1 LFSFPAAAHAQA
13 ALLMEEPYGFF
24 GTLNPTGHNAI
35 YFARI
40 CTETPTRLRRCA
52 SGELGSVISRYQGI
66 SGYDWV
72 AMPLLPYL
80 YSVENVSDVP
90 ERADRA
96 TVRRLR
102 DRYHESRLAI
112 LGEDL
117 PPGNLI
123 RGGWTQL
130 VGVAYDRRTYVFR
143 FATTEEQ
150 DDAFIAQMNDRTNRT
165 QFSLLFNNC
174 SDFARLVLDFYFPG
188 TFRRSVFPDAGITT
202 PKQLTHKLMR
212 YGRKHPETQL
222 TVFEIKQIP
231 GFRRHSRSNKGIA
244 ESLTTTSYAIP
255 ILLLNPY
262 IAGGLFADYLL
273 RGRYDLIP
281 RNPKLLAP
289 GNLQS
294 LTGSS
299 PSAENPESA
308 GLQAPSAAATGSVE
322 RRGTMAANSGQTESR
337 ELHE

>member
-1 LFSFPAAAHAQA
+1 
-13 ALLMEEPYGFF
+13 MEEPYGFF
-24 GTLNPTGHNAI
+24 GVLNPTGHNAI

-40 CTETPTRLRRCA
+40 CAETPTRLRRCA
-52 SGELGSVISRYQGI
+52 PGELGSVISRYQGI

-90 ERADRA
+90 DRADRA

-102 DRYHESRLAI
+102 DRYRESHLTI
-112 LGEDL
+112 LGENL
-117 PPGNLI
+117 PPGNLV

-143 FATTEEQ
+143 FETTEEQ
-150 DDAFIAQMNDRTNRT
+150 DDAFIALMNDRTNRSH
-165 QFSLLFNNC
+165 FSLLFNNC
-174 SDFARLVLDFYFPG
+174 SDFVRLVLDFYFPG

-212 YGRKHPETQL
+212 YARKHPQTQL
-222 TVFEIKQIP
+222 AVFEIQQIP

-244 ESLTTTSYAIP
+244 ESLTTTSYAVP

-262 IAGGLFADYLL
+262 LAGGLFADYLL
-273 RGRYDLIP
+273 RGRYGLIP
-281 RNPKLLAP
+281 RHPQTLVP
-289 GNLQS
+289 VNLQA
-294 LTGSS
+294 LTVPA
-299 PSAENPESA
+299 PSAENPGSA
-308 GLQAPSAAATGSVE
+308 GPKAPSAAAAGSVDAN
-322 RRGTMAANSGQTESR
+322 GVVAANSGQTESR